1 VDNGKYLYN
10 DQQVQFD
17 AVFILEGRMARKA
30 NFCKQEKLEQAM
42 MLFWSKGY
50 ANTSI
55 SDLTDTLAINRFSLY
70 NSFGDKEALYYQAL
84 DNYLTSVSFPKL
96 EPLRS
101 SNSGIGTLC
110 QFLSAFADKQK
121 QDSCGCFIQ
130 NAVVEHAGE
139 NEEVLKRSN
148 MLFDTLEQAIVS
160 SLSHAQQRLEIS
172 DEQDVTAIGQFVIC
186 QMQGMRVL
194 GKAKRHKEID
204 VATRVLCDYLRRLN
218 AKTAS

>member
-1 VDNGKYLYN
+1 
-10 DQQVQFD
+10 
-17 AVFILEGRMARKA
+17 MARKA

-96 EPLRS
+96 EPLRD
-101 SNSGIGTLC
+101 SGSGVDTLC
-110 QFLSAFADKQK
+110 QFLKAFADKQK

-139 NEEVLKRSN
+139 NDEVLKRSN
-148 MLFDTLEQAIVS
+148 MLFDTLEQAIVAT
-160 SLSHAQQRLEIS
+160 LTHAKQRLEIS
-172 DEQDVTAIGQFVIC
+172 NEQDVTAIGQFVIC

-194 GKAKRHKEID
+194 GKAKRYTEID
-204 VATRVLCDYLRRLN
+204 VATKVLCDFLKGLSV
-218 AKTAS
+218 KTTS